1 MLHRLVEPTG
11 YSRHGRTRCWPA
23 PVAIDHPRQTVDQP
37 FNPPSA
43 DPAAVCWS
51 NFLERCILIIGGAM
65 RRREFIALLAGAS
78 VVAPMGARG
87 QQQAVPVIGY
97 LSSSRA
103 DTVSQIVDGFVR
115 DLPPAGA

>member
-1 MLHRLVEPTG
+1 
-11 YSRHGRTRCWPA
+11 
-23 PVAIDHPRQTVDQP
+23 
-37 FNPPSA
+37 
-43 DPAAVCWS
+43 
-51 NFLERCILIIGGAM
+51 M

-97 LSSSRA
+97 LTSRA